1 MAQQQNDSL
10 NQMPNS
16 ENSFMN
22 DVTNKSFQ
30 QNGSNIDTANNKNV
44 SNSIAMAPPP
54 GTNPNTNMNEQQKG
68 KPTGPNGGPVGIP
81 PTHGMEMQVIRN
93 TVFHIS
99 API

>member
-22 DVTNKSFQ
+22 DVTNKGFQ
-30 QNGSNIDTANNKNV
+30 QNGDPTNKNV

-54 GTNPNTNMNEQQKG
+54 GNPNNMNEQKG
-68 KPTGPNGGPVGIP
+68 KPTGPNGSGPVGMP
-81 PTHGMEMQVIRN
+81 PTHNLEMQVCFIRFLSFS
-93 TVFHIS
+93 VFYQS
-99 API
+99 VQL